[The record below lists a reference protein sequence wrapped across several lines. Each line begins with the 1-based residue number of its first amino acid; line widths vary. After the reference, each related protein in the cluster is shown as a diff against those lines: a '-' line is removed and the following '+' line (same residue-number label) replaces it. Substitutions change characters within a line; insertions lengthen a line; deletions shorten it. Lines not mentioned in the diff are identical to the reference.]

1 MQTYSNNVAMALPD
15 RGTVNSSILVSG
27 RSGNAATATQV
38 GVNITHPRRG
48 ELRILLI
55 APDGTNYLLK
65 AANSADTAANVV
77 ETYTVNASN
86 EALNGTWKLRVTDQ
100 TTGQSGTLNSWTL
113 RF

>member
-1 MQTYSNNVAMALPD
+1 MMPTGSPGPEELIGSAQTALWL
-15 RGTVNSSILVSG
+15 RSS
-27 RSGNAATATQV
+27 
-38 GVNITHPRRG
+38 
-48 ELRILLI
+48 LI